1 MMEIDHE
8 TRQVYME
15 QMQVLPPENVPLMHK
30 AAEAIS
36 ARLTSPI
43 VTTYVDTDKINFERN
58 KAGIWGWRSD
68 KNEVVSIVKL
78 HSNY

>member
-1 MMEIDHE
+1 MMEVDHE
-8 TRQVYME
+8 TKQVHME
-15 QMQVLPPENVPLMHK
+15 QMQVLSPDNLPTVQKN
-30 AAEAIS
+30 AEAIS

-68 KNEVVSIVKL
+68 KNEVVSV
-78 HSNY
+78 